1 MKQAGFIF
9 ILIIITSCLSF
20 AKTPTLV
27 DLRAGYYTD
36 VEELYIGGGFRTG
49 LGRSLDLNPNLEYVL
64 IEGGTYM
71 TINVDLLFT
80 IMANR
85 RNFAL
90 LGAGLAISRFD
101 PEGKAEG
108 DSDTGLNFLFR
119 YGFITRSA
127 IPYFQAKVIMGD
139 YDDIVLGGGL
149 EFRL

>member
-1 MKQAGFIF
+1 MKQTGFIF
-9 ILIIITSCLSF
+9 IFLLVTSCLSF
-20 AKTPTLV
+20 GKAPTLV

-36 VEELYIGGGFRTG
+36 VEEIFIGGGFRTG
-49 LGRSLDLNPNLEYVL
+49 LSRSLNLNPNLEYVL
-64 IEGGTYM
+64 IEGGSYM
-71 TINVDLLFT
+71 TINVDLLMT

-108 DSDTGLNFLFR
+108 DSDTGLNILFR
-119 YGFITRSA
+119 YGFVTKSA
-127 IPYFQAKVIMGD
+127 LPYFQAKVILGD
-139 YDDIVLGGGL
+139 YDDVVLGGGL